1 MKNLQGL
8 LASLQRPPPFQPPVG
23 EAVQIQK
30 CPMTHTAQVGGQ
42 IQLEQSPLPSAHGS
56 THRVPLSANVAL
68 TAERSEASPGLPPVN

>member
-8 LASLQRPPPFQPPVG
+8 LVSLQRPPPFQPPVG

-42 IQLEQSPLPSAHGS
+42 IQLEQSPLTSAHGS
-56 THRVPLSANVAL
+56 THRVPLSASVAL
-68 TAERSEASPGLPPVN
+68 TAERSEASPDLPPVN